1 MAHFLI
7 RGLQHPD
14 GIATENAKPGEIL
27 KVLTRASLT
36 SDDRLF
42 HRIIE
47 EVTPTYFGRPEV
59 GIIPDNVVQFA
70 LVLHPDG
77 TADLHVNDFIT
88 HVEIMAKLR
97 VEAGT
102 IVNEG
107 DIADIRRVRLPEIA
121 VGPQDKLV
129 YCFKAG
135 WKFGL
140 FFDLGSPRSSTL
152 DDIEVM
158 CGTLRRYL
166 SFQHVYDG
174 LTGLDAALM
183 RSDGWFPFA
192 ELLGRDFRRLHDAYS
207 PGADCDGL
215 VERIVAGFTPE
226 RLNGIMAR
234 WWTKPAFKAKQDL
247 LEAGVQ
253 AFNAG
258 TRQGDIQCVKTL
270 YSEIEGLIRAV
281 YLEDTGK
288 GGGVRITDLLKH
300 IVERGRAKS
309 GSDQSLLLPT
319 QFLTYLEEV
328 LFAHFNVDTRDIDL
342 SRNSSSHGVAR
353 GADYTRARALQ
364 GILAADQLCLYI

>member
-1 MAHFLI
+1 M
-7 RGLQHPD
+7 
-14 GIATENAKPGEIL
+14 
-27 KVLTRASLT
+27 
-36 SDDRLF
+36 
-42 HRIIE
+42 
-47 EVTPTYFGRPEV
+47 
-59 GIIPDNVVQFA
+59 
-70 LVLHPDG
+70 LHPDG
-77 TADLHVNDFIT
+77 TADLHVNDFTT
-88 HVEIMAKLR
+88 HVEIMAKRR

-102 IVNEG
+102 MVNEG

-140 FFDLGSPRSSTL
+140 FFDLGSPRTSTL

-158 CGTLRRYL
+158 CGTLCRYL

-192 ELLGRDFRRLHDAYS
+192 ELLGRDFRRLRDAYS

-215 VERIVAGFTPE
+215 VERLMAGFTPE
-226 RLNGIMAR
+226 RLNDIMAR
-234 WWTKPAFKAKQDL
+234 WWTKPAFMAKRDL

-253 AFNAG
+253 AFTAG
-258 TRQGDIQCVKTL
+258 TRQGDIQCIKTL
-270 YSEIEGLIRAV
+270 FSEIEGLIRAV

-288 GGGVRITDLLKH
+288 GRAGIADLLKH
-300 IVERGRAKS
+300 IVARGRAKS

-319 QFLTYLEEV
+319 EFLTYLEEV
-328 LFAHFNVDTRDIDL
+328 LFAHFNVDMADIEL

-364 GILAADQLCLYI
+364 AGVRRVSAARTEPRRAARPRRCAAPAASSPRGRPVIRQ